1 MLVCD
6 PIIGCPS
13 VLMTVYVISGVK
25 STGPGVDTFEER
37 MEKYLSGELEDPP
50 GEHTVFLE
58 CLCMVVQEQL
68 AGSSDDQVVAI
79 SLIL

>member
-50 GEHTVFLE
+50 GEHTHSVPRVFMYG
-58 CLCMVVQEQL
+58 CTRT
-68 AGSSDDQVVAI
+68 ASW
-79 SLIL
+79 